1 VKGRLSFPKV
11 AGGRGSSVMPI
22 ILPPQTPDEEPS
34 LAHHAAPNTTPQTIE
49 STANYLQRLR
59 AGVVRLLYPTVAN
72 IDLSPYFPAINS
84 CVYDLFQDHRGTV
97 SAKAWILS

>member
-1 VKGRLSFPKV
+1 
-11 AGGRGSSVMPI
+11 MPI

-34 LAHHAAPNTTPQTIE
+34 LADHAAPNTTPQTIE
-49 STANYLQRLR
+49 SIANDLQRAR
-59 AGVVRLLYPTVAN
+59 ASVLRLLYSTVTN
-72 IDLSPYFPAINS
+72 IDDSPYFAAINS